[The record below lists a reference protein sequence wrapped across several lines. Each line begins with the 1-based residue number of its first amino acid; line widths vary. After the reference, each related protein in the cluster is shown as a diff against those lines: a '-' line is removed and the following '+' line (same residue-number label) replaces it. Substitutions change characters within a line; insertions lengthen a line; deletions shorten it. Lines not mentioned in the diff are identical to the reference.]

1 MKKLAL
7 SFLLIKAIYV
17 NAQTDTVNISFVS
30 KYYFEH
36 PFLPYSAYTSVFN
49 KNDAP
54 YLYSA
59 CRELGI
65 VTFDITNIN
74 TPVPVDTIT
83 TASFNGLLPTNLK
96 QTGNYLYCSLGG
108 YDGFFPQKPGLA
120 ILDLSNPSSPVIT
133 DIWDTII
140 FDEGASI
147 AISDGEFAYLG
158 AMDEGVILLNVN
170 DKYNIKFIS
179 SILPDP
185 DFPEVAGIFSTPNAR
200 GLALYGSDKLMVA
213 NDAGGL
219 RMLDI
224 SDKENPLEI
233 GKYVNTGI
241 EDIAQSAYNNIAIVD
256 HYAYIP
262 VDMCGLDVVDITDE
276 EMETIYWYNPWD
288 CDSSNW
294 IGRPGH
300 TNEIE
305 VVGDSLL
312 FVSGGDSELLIFDIT
327 DRENPVLVGQYINEF
342 DSIVAWGVDVNNN
355 YVSLALVNNEIV
367 QIPYYSDVGGITILQ
382 WEAIPNV
389 GILDAEQYLF
399 AIEISPNPA
408 DNSIQIESNSVW
420 IYCEVIDLNGRTVNQ
435 LEYTNS
441 IDCRNMENGFYIL
454 RFYDLRSQPIGIGK
468 FIVQHY

>member
-1 MKKLAL
+1 MKHLIL
-7 SFLLIKAIYV
+7 TLLLIKILNI
-17 NAQTDTVNISFVS
+17 NAQTDTVNISYIS
-30 KYYFEH
+30 EYYFEH

-54 YLYSA
+54 YIYSA

-65 VTFDITNIN
+65 VTFDISDIN
-74 TPVPVDTIT
+74 DPIPVDTIG
-83 TASFNGLLPTNLK
+83 TASLNGLLPTNLK

-120 ILDLSNPSSPVIT
+120 ILDLSNPSNPEVT

-140 FDEGASI
+140 FDQGAAI

-158 AMDEGVILLNVN
+158 AMDDGVILLNVN
-170 DKYNIKFIS
+170 NKNDIKFIS
-179 SILPDP
+179 SFLPDP

-200 GLALYGSDKLMVA
+200 GLSLYGSDKLMVA

-219 RMLDI
+219 RMIDI
-224 SDKENPLEI
+224 SDKENPVEI
-233 GKYVNTGI
+233 GKYVNMGI
-241 EDIAQSAYNNIAIVD
+241 EDIAQSAYNNIVIVD
-256 HYAYIP
+256 HYAYIA
-262 VDMCGLDVVDITDE
+262 VDMCGLDVVDISDE
-276 EMETIYWYNPWD
+276 EMETIYWFNPWN

-327 DRENPVLVGQYINEF
+327 NRENPVLVGEYINEF
-342 DSIVAWGVDVNNN
+342 DSIVAWGVDVHEN

-367 QIPYYSDVGGITILQ
+367 QIPYYSNIGGITILE
-382 WEAIPNV
+382 WDAIPYVSIFNTERNR
-389 GILDAEQYLF
+389 ID
-399 AIEISPNPA
+399 IEISPNPA
-408 DNSIQIESNSVW
+408 DNLIQIQSNLLW
-420 IYCEVIDLNGRTVNQ
+420 QNCDIIDVNGRAVKHV
-435 LEYTNS
+435 EYTNS
-441 IDCRNMENGFYIL
+441 IDCINMENGLYLI
-454 RFYDLRSQPIGIGK
+454 RFFDWESQLIGSGK
-468 FIVQHY
+468 FIVQH

>member
-1 MKKLAL
+1 MKKLAFTL
-7 SFLLIKAIYV
+7 LLIKAFNI
-17 NAQTDTVNISFVS
+17 NAQTDTVNISYIS
-30 KYYFEH
+30 EYYFDH

-54 YLYSA
+54 YIYSA

-65 VTFDITNIN
+65 VTFDISDIN
-74 TPVPVDTIT
+74 APVPVDTIS
-83 TASFNGLLPTNLK
+83 TASLNGLLPTNLK

-120 ILDLSNPSSPVIT
+120 ILDLSNPANPEIT

-140 FDEGASI
+140 FDEGAAI

-158 AMDEGVILLNVN
+158 AMDDGVILLDVN
-170 DKYNIKFIS
+170 NKNDIKFIS

-185 DFPEVAGIFSTPNAR
+185 DFPEVAGLFSTPNAR
-200 GLALYGSDKLMVA
+200 GLALYGTDKLMVA

-219 RMLDI
+219 RMIDI
-224 SDKENPLEI
+224 SDKENPVEI

-241 EDIAQSAYNNIAIVD
+241 EDIAQSAYNNIVIVD

-262 VDMCGLDVVDITDE
+262 VDMCGLDVVDIADE
-276 EMETIYWYNPWD
+276 DMETIYWFNPWD

-327 DRENPVLVGQYINEF
+327 NRENPVLVGEYINEF
-342 DSIVAWGVDVNNN
+342 DSIVAWGVDVHDN
-355 YVSLALVNNEIV
+355 YVSLALVNNEVV
-367 QIPYYSDVGGITILQ
+367 QIPYYSNIGGITILE
-382 WEAIPNV
+382 WDAIPYVTIFETDYN
-389 GILDAEQYLF
+389 LSD
-399 AIEISPNPA
+399 IEISPNPA
-408 DNSIQIESNSVW
+408 DQLIQIQNNIGW
-420 IYCEVIDLNGRTVNQ
+420 DRCEIIDLNGRLIYSTEFNN
-435 LEYTNS
+435 T
-441 IDCRNMENGFYIL
+441 IGIGGFENGFYII
-454 RFYDLRSQPIGIGK
+454 RFFDAESQTIGIGK
-468 FIVQHY
+468 FIVQH